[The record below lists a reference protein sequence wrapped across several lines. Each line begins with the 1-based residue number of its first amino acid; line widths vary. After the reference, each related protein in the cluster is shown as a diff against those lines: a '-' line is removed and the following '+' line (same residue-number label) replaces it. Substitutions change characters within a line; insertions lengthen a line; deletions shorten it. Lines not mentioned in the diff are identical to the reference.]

1 MLKKLVLPAFFA
13 GLMLTGCVVAGG
25 PARVAVAGGPDYY
38 DGYYDGAY
46 GPFVDGY
53 WGGDGAFWY
62 QGGDRAFH
70 RDEGGHFA
78 RSAGGSGFNHIHG
91 SGVRRDH

>member
-1 MLKKLVLPAFFA
+1 MLRKLVLPAFFA
-13 GLMLTGCVVAGG
+13 GLMLAGCAGPG
-25 PARVAVAGGPDYY
+25 PTRVAVAAGPDYY

-78 RSAGGSGFNHIHG
+78 HSAGAGMNHVHG
-91 SGVRRDH
+91 SGVHRDH

>member
-1 MLKKLVLPAFFA
+1 MLRKFVLPAFFA
-13 GLMLTGCVVAGG
+13 GLAGCAGPG
-25 PARVAVAGGPDYY
+25 PARVAVAAGPDYY

-62 QGGDRAFH
+62 QGSDRAIH

-78 RSAGGSGFNHIHG
+78 RSAGGSGFKHIHG
-91 SGVRRDH
+91 SGMHRDH

>member
-1 MLKKLVLPAFFA
+1 MLRKLVLPVLITGFA
-13 GLMLTGCVVAGG
+13 LAGCVGVGYSH
-25 PARVAVAGGPDYY
+25 VAVAAGPDYY

-62 QGGDRAFH
+62 MDGDRAFH
-70 RDEGGHFA
+70 RDDAGHFRRDA
-78 RSAGGSGFNHIHG
+78 SGGFNHVHG
-91 SGVRRDH
+91 AGMHRDH